1 MEDEFDVN
9 AAVDEIGSGLGFS
22 SEEGSGDVELKV
34 ELPKAPSVEGQGTG
48 EDTSTTPTSTAP
60 PESPIAA
67 PATTQSDLNTPPKTW
82 RPEAASTW
90 AALPEP
96 AKQEI
101 LKREADIFKGI
112 EGYRQD
118 ATIGKALRNTIDPYV
133 GYLQSRGIPPMEAVR
148 GLMQSHYTLATGT
161 QQQKI
166 ELLTSMARSYG
177 VELSAGGAL
186 GTAEP
191 PPYIDPAVAGLQK
204 ELQAVK
210 SQLSETERYRAE
222 QVRVGIRSEV
232 DTFAQDPAHPHFD
245 EVSNE
250 VAFLLQSGKAST
262 LKDAYEQA
270 IWLNPAVRNKVIS
283 AQRQT
288 ELQETAN
295 KVAAA
300 RTATSANVRTRAR
313 SGSTATPSGTID
325 DTIAATLANIRSRS

>member
-22 SEEGSGDVELKV
+22 PEEDSGDVELKV
-34 ELPKAPSVEGQGTG
+34 EPPKPTPADGQGTTEG
-48 EDTSTTPTSTAP
+48 VSTAP
-60 PESPIAA
+60 SAPTTTEPSAA
-67 PATTQSDLNTPPKTW
+67 ATTTPPSDLNTPPKTW

-118 ATIGKALRNTIDPYV
+118 ATIGKALRSTIDPYV

-177 VELSAGGAL
+177 VEISAGVAL
-186 GTAEP
+186 GTVEP

-222 QVRVGIRSEV
+222 QIRVGIRSEV

-250 VAFLLQSGKAST
+250 VAFLLQSGKAGT

-288 ELQETAN
+288 ELQDSAA

-325 DTIAATLANIRSRS
+325 DTIAATLASIRSRS